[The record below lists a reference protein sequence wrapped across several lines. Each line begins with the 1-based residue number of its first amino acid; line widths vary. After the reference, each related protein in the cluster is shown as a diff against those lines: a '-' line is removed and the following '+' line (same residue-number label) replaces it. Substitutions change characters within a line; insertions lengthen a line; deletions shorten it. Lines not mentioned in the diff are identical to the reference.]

1 MSCCD
6 EINIDGT
13 TVRNLTLIDARI
25 VGGELLGTVL
35 GTDCRGQAVRA
46 GQTPLATCADLAAAI
61 DSLPTPGVSVRV
73 TAVTFTADGRLV
85 ISLSDGSSVD
95 TPTPA
100 SLTTD
105 QVAAV
110 FRTCAGQPHT
120 PGTRVP
126 TCAEMQDAIDTAA
139 AGHRIGIT
147 GANPPATSENDTL
160 PTTLYGARDGLLGRP
175 IGWVNIG
182 GYVMPYF
189 AFVDCGANTAT
200 ATESRA
206 STTAPG
212 TTTRRRRARSAA

>member
-25 VGGELLGTVL
+25 VGGALLGTNI
-35 GTDCRGQAVRA
+35 GTDCRGAPVLA

-61 DSLPTPGVSVRV
+61 DGLPTPGASVRV

-85 ISLSDGSSVD
+85 ISLSDGSTVE

-110 FRTCAGQPHT
+110 FRTCAGQPHA
-120 PGTRVP
+120 PGDRIP
-126 TCAEMQDAIDTAA
+126 TCTEMQDAIDTATSGA
-139 AGHRIGIT
+139 RIGIT
-147 GANPPATSENDTL
+147 GANPPATTENDTL
-160 PTTLYGARDGLLGRP
+160 PTTIYGGRDGLLGRP

-182 GYVMPYF
+182 GYVLPYY
-189 AFVDCGANTAT
+189 AFVDCGA
-200 ATESRA
+200 
-206 STTAPG
+206 
-212 TTTRRRRARSAA
+212 AAVAAENH

>member
-25 VGGELLGTVL
+25 VGGALLGTNI
-35 GTDCRGQAVRA
+35 GTDCRGAPVLA

-61 DSLPTPGVSVRV
+61 DGLPTPGASVRV

-85 ISLSDGSSVD
+85 ISLSDGTSVE

-110 FRTCAGQPHT
+110 FRTCAGQAHT

-126 TCAEMQDAIDTAA
+126 TCAEMQDAIDTATTGA
-139 AGHRIGIT
+139 RIGIT
-147 GANPPATSENDTL
+147 GANPPQATENDTL
-160 PTTLYGARDGLLGRP
+160 PTTIYGGRDGLLGRP

-182 GYVMPYF
+182 GYVLPYY
-189 AFVDCGANTAT
+189 AFVDCGTA
-200 ATESRA
+200 
-206 STTAPG
+206 
-212 TTTRRRRARSAA
+212 AAAENR

>member
-13 TVRNLTLIDARI
+13 TVQNLTLINARI
-25 VGGELLGTVL
+25 IGGSLLGTVI
-35 GTDCRGQAVRA
+35 GADCNGAPVLA
-46 GQTPLATCADLAAAI
+46 GQTPLATCADLNAAI
-61 DSLPTPGVSVRV
+61 NGLPTPGTQVRV

-85 ISLSDGSSVD
+85 ITLSDGSTVE

-110 FRTCAGQPHT
+110 FRTCAGQPHA
-120 PGTRVP
+120 PGNRIP
-126 TCAEMQDAIDTAA
+126 TCVEMQDAIDDATA
-139 AGHRIGIT
+139 GSRIGIT

-160 PTTLYGARDGLLGRP
+160 PTTIYGGRDGLLGRP

-182 GYVMPYF
+182 GYVMPYY
-189 AFVDCGANTAT
+189 AFVDCNANAT
-200 ATESRA
+200 ASVTND
-206 STTAPG
+206 AP
-212 TTTRRRRARSAA
+212 TTTRRRRARGAARP